1 MFSFNILGTRLT
13 GATHQIFDSN
23 ADMHINMDAN
33 KKLKKF
39 TLTIWKSS
47 GRSCLFLSKFPIL
60 CTKLVG
66 TAVYVVSKKRGKL

>member
-1 MFSFNILGTRLT
+1 MIILKPVKNVVASITSVL
-13 GATHQIFDSN
+13 I
-23 ADMHINMDAN
+23 N

>member
-39 TLTIWKSS
+39 DDNVNSAACICDSPV
-47 GRSCLFLSKFPIL
+47 RN
-60 CTKLVG
+60 
-66 TAVYVVSKKRGKL
+66 Y